1 MKKLK
6 SMLVCLLL
14 LTFFMSI
21 SVNAEGDAADVHV
34 STGLLTQLEEGKAKV
49 GDVLQFT
56 VEMEIPEDNISADA
70 AFLRFIVCEKED
82 MSQRIG
88 KPAMTIES
96 GKDLLE
102 ESINQTDG
110 MVTVRIKGGKSG
122 TVKATVSLPVTEE
135 MKGKRLHYQAD
146 IRIDDPSDSKI
157 LAKSDVKNIE
167 VKEDPAPSPIANVVL
182 NANVT
187 GVDIDNLPKNKTFS
201 IDIMIMNIG
210 NADVSHL
217 YLMSGYNENGWNDPE
232 SMVPFGDF
240 INLPSGVTE
249 PEEGVL
255 YIEKLKAQDKFT
267 ITIEGMIP
275 QDYNKE
281 NVAFSFAAMSYGK
294 EDFDPATDIP
304 VLAVTHTLIGK
315 VVNEAEENPKPG
327 TDDSNEQKPAG
338 TDSNKGTENQ
348 KSDNVNVQSKVK
360 NSVNKNQVPKTGDES
375 SANVIFMIMAVAGV
389 TAVIAR
395 RKVKV

>member
-1 MKKLK
+1 
-6 SMLVCLLL
+6 
-14 LTFFMSI
+14 
-21 SVNAEGDAADVHV
+21 
-34 STGLLTQLEEGKAKV
+34 
-49 GDVLQFT
+49 
-56 VEMEIPEDNISADA
+56 
-70 AFLRFIVCEKED
+70 
-82 MSQRIG
+82 
-88 KPAMTIES
+88 
-96 GKDLLE
+96 
-102 ESINQTDG
+102 
-110 MVTVRIKGGKSG
+110 
-122 TVKATVSLPVTEE
+122 
-135 MKGKRLHYQAD
+135 
-146 IRIDDPSDSKI
+146 
-157 LAKSDVKNIE
+157 
-167 VKEDPAPSPIANVVL
+167 
-182 NANVT
+182 
-187 GVDIDNLPKNKTFS
+187 
-201 IDIMIMNIG
+201 
-210 NADVSHL
+210 
-217 YLMSGYNENGWNDPE
+217 MSGYNENGWNDPE
-232 SMVPFGDF
+232 SMGPFGDF

-255 YIEKLKAQDKFT
+255 YIEKLKAQDKST

-327 TDDSNEQKPAG
+327 T
-338 TDSNKGTENQ
+338 ENQ

>member
-1 MKKLK
+1 
-6 SMLVCLLL
+6 
-14 LTFFMSI
+14 
-21 SVNAEGDAADVHV
+21 
-34 STGLLTQLEEGKAKV
+34 
-49 GDVLQFT
+49 
-56 VEMEIPEDNISADA
+56 
-70 AFLRFIVCEKED
+70 
-82 MSQRIG
+82 
-88 KPAMTIES
+88 
-96 GKDLLE
+96 
-102 ESINQTDG
+102 
-110 MVTVRIKGGKSG
+110 
-122 TVKATVSLPVTEE
+122 
-135 MKGKRLHYQAD
+135 
-146 IRIDDPSDSKI
+146 
-157 LAKSDVKNIE
+157 
-167 VKEDPAPSPIANVVL
+167 
-182 NANVT
+182 
-187 GVDIDNLPKNKTFS
+187 
-201 IDIMIMNIG
+201 
-210 NADVSHL
+210 
-217 YLMSGYNENGWNDPE
+217 MSGYNENGWNDPE

-304 VLAVTHTLIGK
+304 VLAVTHTLSGK

-375 SANVIFMIMAVAGV
+375 SANAIFMIMAVAGV

-395 RKVKV
+395 KKVKV